1 MNIEYQKVHIST
13 IKQGDVI
20 LHNGELI
27 TVSRDYIKRDP
38 FMGLTLY
45 GDSYN
50 LGNKPVI
57 KVIIKRML

>member
-1 MNIEYQKVHIST
+1 MEYKKVHIST
-13 IKQGDVI
+13 IRQGDTI

-50 LGNKPVI
+50 LGYKPVI
-57 KVIIKRML
+57 KVIIKKVM

>member
-1 MNIEYQKVHIST
+1 MNIEYEKVHIST

-20 LHNGELI
+20 LHNGELV
-27 TVSRDYIKRDP
+27 TVSNNFIKRDP

-57 KVIIKRML
+57 KVIIKRAL